1 MGQILEIVIYR
12 LNDGVTDSVFLKA
25 GEAMEQNF
33 AGKQQGFVSR
43 IFGKSQEGEWVD
55 VITWQTMNDA
65 LKASEAAMKS
75 PVCAPMFEMLD
86 GPSVKMHHF
95 TMM

>member
-1 MGQILEIVIYR
+1 MGQVLEIVIYR
-12 LNDGVTDSVFLKA
+12 LNDGVTDSAFHQA

-33 AGKQQGFVSR
+33 ARKQQGFVSR
-43 IFGKSQEGEWVD
+43 VFGKSHEGEWVD

-75 PVCAPMFEMLD
+75 PVCAPMFGMLD

-95 TMM
+95 TIM